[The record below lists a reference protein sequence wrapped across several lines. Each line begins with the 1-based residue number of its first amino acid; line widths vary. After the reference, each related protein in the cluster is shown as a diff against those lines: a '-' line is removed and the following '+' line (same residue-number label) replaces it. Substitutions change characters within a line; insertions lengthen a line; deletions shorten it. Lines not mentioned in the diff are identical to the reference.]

1 MTTLVPTTDRRMIG
15 TKELATLLNTRP
27 QSIYKRLLNTG
38 TYWGLEPTRLPNGR
52 LLWPADAVDR
62 LVAASS
68 RREDAPGHHCG
79 AYCGSLVM
87 GVSA

>member
-1 MTTLVPTTDRRMIG
+1 MTNLDEADRSLS
-15 TKELATLLNTRP
+15 TKELAVSLSVTA
-27 QSIYKRLLNTG
+27 QSIHKRLCVTG

-52 LLWPADAVDR
+52 LLWPADAVER
-62 LVAASS
+62 LAN
-68 RREDAPGHHCG
+68 APAGPGNHCG